1 MIFSTSK
8 KVIAL
13 TMIMVLGFTAV
24 SNAQQDSSF
33 TANST
38 PKIFGG
44 RTQYRTWSVGFNVGS
59 TAPST
64 LAGGVKDYA
73 EGDLNLGYGLSV
85 RKQLAHSF
93 GLEFGLGAAKLSGS
107 NGIGGN
113 LAYETKL
120 AYTASLSGVVNV
132 ATVDFLKRENAV
144 NFLVKAGYGI
154 AGYSYKITNALNV
167 ATNYQGTYG
176 ASGTKKYAQDKFIP
190 VGVGAKFKVSN
201 RVNFDLGYTMNFI
214 NTDNVDGTVAPG
226 NDSWSYTSAGLEFSL
241 GAKNKPN
248 LDWVNPIALMYDEL
262 KDPAL
267 RKELEALKQRVNTLE
282 AADLLKDSDG
292 DGVADKLDKCPNTE
306 AGIKVDGAGCPL
318 DTDND
323 GVPDSKDSCPTE
335 KGTVEFNGC
344 PGSPSSSANAIQF
357 EFNSS
362 VLKTSSY
369 PILDQLSNDLRSK
382 VILKVELGGHAS
394 EEGTTDYNLQLSKDR
409 ANAVKTYLV
418 NSGVAAS
425 KIVTKGFGETRPVAS
440 NATEEGR
447 QLNRRVEV
455 VR

>member
-1 MIFSTSK
+1 MIFSTFK

-13 TMIMVLGFTAV
+13 SIVILLGLTAV
-24 SNAQQDSSF
+24 STAQESATSTSS
-33 TANST
+33 TA
-38 PKIFGG
+38 KIFGG
-44 RTQYRTWSVGFNVGS
+44 RAQYRTWSLGFNAGS
-59 TAPST
+59 ISPRVLTIIEN
-64 LAGGVKDYA
+64 DYS
-73 EGDLNLGYGLSV
+73 NNHQNFGYGVSL
-85 RKQLAHSF
+85 RKQLSTNF
-93 GLEFGLGAAKLSGS
+93 GLEFGFLGGKLSADNS
-107 NGIGGN
+107 SENSANTNKSFETN
-113 LAYETKL
+113 LNWSTSFMGVIKL
-120 AYTASLSGVVNV
+120 LN
-132 ATVDFLKRENAV
+132 VDFLKREKNL
-144 NFLVKAGYGI
+144 NLLLKAGYGWT
-154 AGYSYKITNALNV
+154 GTKSVVITNTNTSV
-167 ATNYQGTYG
+167 ASKAPRQ
-176 ASGTKKYAQDKFIP
+176 SFVPI
-190 VGVGAKFKVSN
+190 GVSTKFKVSN
-201 RVNFDLGYTMNFI
+201 AVNFDLGY
-214 NTDNVDGTVAPG
+214 NVYFYDGDGLDGTIAG
-226 NDSWSYTSAGLEFSL
+226 ITQNDKFGYLYTGLEFSL
-241 GAKNKPN
+241 GAKTKPN
-248 LDWVNPIALMYDEL
+248 LDWVNPIGLMYDEL

-267 RKELEALKQRVNTLE
+267 RKEVEFLKQRVSTLE

-335 KGTVEFNGC
+335 KGTAEFNGC
-344 PGSPSSSANAIQF
+344 PGSPVSSANAIQF

-369 PILDQLSNDLRSK
+369 PVLDQLSNDLRSK

-418 NSGVAAS
+418 NSSVPAS

-440 NATEEGR
+440 NTTEEGR
-447 QLNRRVEV
+447 QLNRRVEI

>member
-1 MIFSTSK
+1 MG
-8 KVIAL
+8 VIKL
-13 TMIMVLGFTAV
+13 
-24 SNAQQDSSF
+24 
-33 TANST
+33 
-38 PKIFGG
+38 
-44 RTQYRTWSVGFNVGS
+44 
-59 TAPST
+59 
-64 LAGGVKDYA
+64 
-73 EGDLNLGYGLSV
+73 LN
-85 RKQLAHSF
+85 
-93 GLEFGLGAAKLSGS
+93 
-107 NGIGGN
+107 
-113 LAYETKL
+113 
-120 AYTASLSGVVNV
+120 
-132 ATVDFLKRENAV
+132 VDFLKREKNL
-144 NFLVKAGYGI
+144 NLLLKAGYGWT
-154 AGYSYKITNALNV
+154 GTKSVVITNTNTSV
-167 ATNYQGTYG
+167 ASKAPRQ
-176 ASGTKKYAQDKFIP
+176 SFVPI
-190 VGVGAKFKVSN
+190 GVSTKFKVSN
-201 RVNFDLGYTMNFI
+201 AVNFDLGY
-214 NTDNVDGTVAPG
+214 NVYFHDGDGLDGTIAG
-226 NDSWSYTSAGLEFSL
+226 ITQNDKFGYLYTGLEFSL
-241 GAKNKPN
+241 GAKTKPN

-267 RKELEALKQRVNTLE
+267 RKEVEFLKQRVSTLE

-335 KGTVEFNGC
+335 KGTAEFNGC
-344 PGSPSSSANAIQF
+344 PGSPVSSANAIQF

-369 PILDQLSNDLRSK
+369 PVLDQLSNDLRSK

-418 NSGVAAS
+418 NSSVPAS

-440 NATEEGR
+440 NTTEEGR
-447 QLNRRVEV
+447 QLNRRVEI

>member
-13 TMIMVLGFTAV
+13 SIVILLGLTAV
-24 SNAQQDSSF
+24 STAQESATS
-33 TANST
+33 ST
-38 PKIFGG
+38 PKTFGG
-44 RTQYRTWSVGFNVGS
+44 RTQYRTWSVGFNAGS
-59 TAPST
+59 LSPRVLT
-64 LAGGVKDYA
+64 VMENDYSNN
-73 EGDLNLGYGLSV
+73 DLNFGYGVSL
-85 RKQLAHSF
+85 RKQLSTNF
-93 GLEFGLGAAKLSGS
+93 GLEFGFLGGKLSADNSTGNSAS
-107 NGIGGN
+107 NTNKSFETN
-113 LAYETKL
+113 LNWSTSFMGVIKL
-120 AYTASLSGVVNV
+120 LN
-132 ATVDFLKRENAV
+132 VDFLKREN
-144 NFLVKAGYGI
+144 NLSLLLKAGYGWT
-154 AGYSYKITNALNV
+154 GTKSVVVTNTNASISSKIPHQSFV
-167 ATNYQGTYG
+167 
-176 ASGTKKYAQDKFIP
+176 P
-190 VGVGAKFKVSN
+190 VGVSTKFKVSN
-201 RVNFDLGYTMNFI
+201 AVNFDLGY
-214 NTDNVDGTVAPG
+214 NVYFYDGDGLDGTIAGVTQ
-226 NDSWSYTSAGLEFSL
+226 NDKFGYLYTGLEFSL
-241 GAKNKPN
+241 GAKTKPN
-248 LDWVNPIALMYDEL
+248 LDWVNPLALMYDEL

-267 RKELEALKQRVNTLE
+267 RKEVEFLKQRVSTLE

-335 KGTVEFNGC
+335 KGTAEFNGC
-344 PGSPSSSANAIQF
+344 PGSPVSSANAIQF

-369 PILDQLSNDLRSK
+369 PVLDQLSNDLRSK

-440 NATEEGR
+440 NTTEEGR
-447 QLNRRVEV
+447 QLNRRVEI